1 MFSSS
6 LLILGLIYDS
16 ICPIDGRFAYL
27 NDIYNSHSLAQ
38 SRGRWKSRRA
48 VESSHM
54 QSIHLIPTKRF
65 VLSEDNDVTNVHCF
79 SNVIWFCEDALKYS
93 RCSFLGCWFATTDC
107 QFFQVE
113 MTGVRLLQNAWNNFC
128 NVHFMDCVF
137 LNVVERLDGKMRQP
151 LERVTTF
158 DHVM

>member
-38 SRGRWKSRRA
+38 SRERWKSGRA

-54 QSIHLIPTKRF
+54 QNIHLIPTKRF
-65 VLSEDNDVTNVHCF
+65 VLSEDNDVTNMHCF
-79 SNVIWFCEDALKYS
+79 SNVIWFCEDALQYS
-93 RCSFLGCWFATTDC
+93 RCSFLGCLLVCYHRLSIFSGRDDGRTTSSKC
-107 QFFQVE
+107 SEQ
-113 MTGVRLLQNAWNNFC
+113 LLQCPF
-128 NVHFMDCVF
+128 HE
-137 LNVVERLDGKMRQP
+137 LRLSQR
-151 LERVTTF
+151 R
-158 DHVM
+158 